1 MMNNN
6 FTNLDTLRAESQKVK
21 FLDEEF
27 EVGYIPSGLSIPLL
41 ETYNKSIEEQKTD
54 ESPKK
59 LLEDN
64 VKAVS
69 LFCSFYNENFTADY
83 LLKNASNSQIIA
95 MYQIIVTA
103 IIRNLGNV
111 ETDETGGNEKKTTG
125 EIS

>member
-1 MMNNN
+1 MDNN
-6 FTNLDTLRAESQKVK
+6 FTNLDALRAESQKVQ
-21 FLDEEF
+21 FLGKEF

-64 VKAVS
+64 VNAVS
-69 LFCSFYNENFTADY
+69 LFCSFYDNTFTTEY
-83 LLKNASNSQIIA
+83 LLKNASNSQIVS

-111 ETDETGGNEKKTTG
+111 ASDEMASAEKKTIG
-125 EIS
+125 QIS

>member
-1 MMNNN
+1 MDNN
-6 FTNLDTLRAESQKVK
+6 FTNLDALRAESQKVQ
-21 FLDEEF
+21 FLGQEF

-69 LFCSFYNENFTADY
+69 LFCSFYDDTFTSDY
-83 LLKNASNSQIIA
+83 LLKNASNSQIVA
-95 MYQIIVTA
+95 MYQIIITA

-111 ETDETGGNEKKTTG
+111 AADEMGDAEKKTTG
-125 EIS
+125 QIS

>member
-1 MMNNN
+1 MDNN
-6 FTNLDTLRAESQKVK
+6 FTNLDALRVESQKVQ
-21 FLDEEF
+21 FLGKEF

-69 LFCSFYNENFTADY
+69 LFCSFYDDTFTSDY
-83 LLKNASNSQIIA
+83 LLKNASNSQIVA
-95 MYQIIVTA
+95 MYQIIITA

-111 ETDETGGNEKKTTG
+111 AADEMGDAEKKTTG
-125 EIS
+125 QIS

>member
-1 MMNNN
+1 MDNN
-6 FTNLDTLRAESQKVK
+6 FTNLDALRAESQKVQ
-21 FLDEEF
+21 FLGKEF

-69 LFCSFYNENFTADY
+69 LFCSFYDDTFTSDY
-83 LLKNASNSQIIA
+83 LLKNASNSQIVA

-111 ETDETGGNEKKTTG
+111 ASDEMASAEKKTTG
-125 EIS
+125 QIS

>member
-1 MMNNN
+1 MDNN
-6 FTNLDTLRAESQKVK
+6 FTNLDALRAASQKVQ
-21 FLDEEF
+21 FLGKEF

-69 LFCSFYNENFTADY
+69 LFCSFYDDTFTSDY
-83 LLKNASNSQIIA
+83 LLKNASNSQIVV

-103 IIRNLGNV
+103 IIHNLGNASA
-111 ETDETGGNEKKTTG
+111 DEMGDAEKKTTG
-125 EIS
+125 QIS

>member
-1 MMNNN
+1 MDNN
-6 FTNLDTLRAESQKVK
+6 FTNLDALRAESQKVQ
-21 FLDEEF
+21 FLGKEF

-69 LFCSFYNENFTADY
+69 LFCSFYDDTFTSDY
-83 LLKNASNSQIIA
+83 LLKNASNSQIVA
-95 MYQIIVTA
+95 MYQIIITA

-111 ETDETGGNEKKTTG
+111 AADEMGDAEKKTTG
-125 EIS
+125 QIS

>member
-1 MMNNN
+1 MDNN
-6 FTNLDTLRAESQKVK
+6 FTNLDALRAESQKVQ
-21 FLDEEF
+21 FLGKEF

-69 LFCSFYNENFTADY
+69 LFCSFYDNTFTAEY
-83 LLKNASNSQIIA
+83 LLKNASNSQIVS

-103 IIRNLGNV
+103 IIRNLGIV
-111 ETDETGGNEKKTTG
+111 TSDEMASAEKKTIG
-125 EIS
+125 QIS

>member
-1 MMNNN
+1 MDNN
-6 FTNLDTLRAESQKVK
+6 FTNLDALRAESQKVQ
-21 FLDEEF
+21 FLGKEF

-54 ESPKK
+54 GSPKK

-69 LFCSFYNENFTADY
+69 LFCSFYDDTFTSDY
-83 LLKNASNSQIIA
+83 LLKNASNSQIVA
-95 MYQIIVTA
+95 MYQIIITA

-111 ETDETGGNEKKTTG
+111 AADEMGDAEKKTTG
-125 EIS
+125 QIS

>member
-1 MMNNN
+1 MDNN
-6 FTNLDTLRAESQKVK
+6 FTNLDALRAESQKVQ
-21 FLDEEF
+21 FLGQEF

-69 LFCSFYNENFTADY
+69 LFCSFYDDTFTSDY
-83 LLKNASNSQIIA
+83 LLKNASNSQIVA
-95 MYQIIVTA
+95 MYQIIITA

-111 ETDETGGNEKKTTG
+111 AADEMGDVEKKTTG
-125 EIS
+125 QIS

>member
-1 MMNNN
+1 MDNN
-6 FTNLDTLRAESQKVK
+6 FTNLDALRAESQKVQ
-21 FLDEEF
+21 FLGQEF

-69 LFCSFYNENFTADY
+69 LFCSFYDGAFTSDY
-83 LLKNASNSQIIA
+83 LLKNASNSQIVA

-103 IIRNLGNV
+103 IIRNLGNASA
-111 ETDETGGNEKKTTG
+111 DEMGDAEKKTTG
-125 EIS
+125 QIS

>member
-1 MMNNN
+1 MNNN
-6 FTNLDTLRAESQKVK
+6 FTNLDTLRAESEKVQ
-21 FLDEEF
+21 FLGEKF

-69 LFCSFYNENFTADY
+69 LFCSFYNEKFTADY

>member
-1 MMNNN
+1 MDNN
-6 FTNLDTLRAESQKVK
+6 FTNLDALRAESQKVQ
-21 FLDEEF
+21 FLGQEF

-64 VKAVS
+64 VNAVS
-69 LFCSFYNENFTADY
+69 LFCSFYDNTFTTEY
-83 LLKNASNSQIIA
+83 LLKNASNSQIVS

-111 ETDETGGNEKKTTG
+111 ASDEMASAEKKTIG
-125 EIS
+125 QIS

>member
-1 MMNNN
+1 MDNN
-6 FTNLDTLRAESQKVK
+6 FTNLDALRAESQKVQ
-21 FLDEEF
+21 FLGQEF

-41 ETYNKSIEEQKTD
+41 ETYNKSIEEQKMD

-69 LFCSFYNENFTADY
+69 LFCSFYDDTFTADY
-83 LLKNASNSQIIA
+83 LLKNASNSQIVA
-95 MYQIIVTA
+95 MYQIIITA

-111 ETDETGGNEKKTTG
+111 AADEMGDAEKKTTG
-125 EIS
+125 QIS

>member
-1 MMNNN
+1 MDNN
-6 FTNLDTLRAESQKVK
+6 FTNLDALRAESQKVQ
-21 FLDEEF
+21 FLGQEF

-69 LFCSFYNENFTADY
+69 LFCSFYDDTFTSDY
-83 LLKNASNSQIIA
+83 LLKNASNSQIVA
-95 MYQIIVTA
+95 MYQIIITA

-111 ETDETGGNEKKTTG
+111 AADEMASAEKKTTG
-125 EIS
+125 QIS

>member
-1 MMNNN
+1 MDNN
-6 FTNLDTLRAESQKVK
+6 FTNLDALRAESQKVQ
-21 FLDEEF
+21 FLGKEF

-64 VKAVS
+64 VNAVS
-69 LFCSFYNENFTADY
+69 LFCSFYDNTYTVEY
-83 LLKNASNSQIIA
+83 LLKNASNSQIVS

-111 ETDETGGNEKKTTG
+111 AADEMANSEKKTIG
-125 EIS
+125 PIS

>member
-1 MMNNN
+1 MDNN
-6 FTNLDTLRAESQKVK
+6 FTNLDALRAESQKVQ
-21 FLDEEF
+21 FLGQEF

-69 LFCSFYNENFTADY
+69 LFCSFYDDTFTSDY
-83 LLKNASNSQIIA
+83 LLKNASNSQIVA

-103 IIRNLGNV
+103 IIRNLGNAPV
-111 ETDETGGNEKKTTG
+111 DEMGDAEKKTTG
-125 EIS
+125 QIS

>member
-1 MMNNN
+1 MDNN
-6 FTNLDTLRAESQKVK
+6 FTNLDALRAESQKVQ
-21 FLDEEF
+21 FLGKEF

-69 LFCSFYNENFTADY
+69 LFCSFYDDTFTSDY
-83 LLKNASNSQIIA
+83 LLKNASNSQIVA
-95 MYQIIVTA
+95 MYQIIITA

-111 ETDETGGNEKKTTG
+111 AADEMEDAEKKTTG
-125 EIS
+125 QIS

>member
-1 MMNNN
+1 MDNN
-6 FTNLDTLRAESQKVK
+6 FTNLDTLRAESQKVQ
-21 FLDEEF
+21 FLGQEF

-69 LFCSFYNENFTADY
+69 LFCSFYDDTFTSDY
-83 LLKNASNSQIIA
+83 LLKNASNSQIVA
-95 MYQIIVTA
+95 MYQIIITA

-111 ETDETGGNEKKTTG
+111 AADEMGDAEKKTTG
-125 EIS
+125 QIS